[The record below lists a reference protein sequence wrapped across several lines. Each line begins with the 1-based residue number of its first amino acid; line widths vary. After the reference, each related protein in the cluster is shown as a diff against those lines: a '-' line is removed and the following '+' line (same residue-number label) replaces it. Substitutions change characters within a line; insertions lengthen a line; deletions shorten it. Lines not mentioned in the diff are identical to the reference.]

1 MVALTCTGA
10 PSGAAC
16 ISPATVTL
24 SGTTAATATVTVTTK
39 AASLVWL
46 SGATER
52 FRRIKPIPLFV
63 YGLPYTLALL
73 VIATLY
79 QSRAEERVRR
89 GASVVALTVP
99 LGVGLM
105 VTSCGGRSSGGGG
118 SGAIGTAAGTHTV
131 TVSASATAGSTTLTH
146 TTKLTLVVQ

>member
-16 ISPATVTL
+16 SISPATVTL

-63 YGLPYTLALL
+63 YGLAYTLALL

-79 QSRAEERVRR
+79 QSRAEERVPW
-89 GASVVALTVP
+89 APVLAMTL
-99 LGVGLM
+99 LLCVGLM
-105 VTSCGGRSSGGGG
+105 VSSCGGGSSGGGGGG
-118 SGAIGTAAGTHTV
+118 SGATGTQPERTRSRYPRVRRGV
-131 TVSASATAGSTTLTH
+131 RLSSPTARS
-146 TTKLTLVVQ
+146 